1 MTMRVTCD
9 PAVFIEA
16 ESAGSVTYRRTT
28 DGRRWKVRGVCDY
41 RGDCMVGA
49 VEPWPPM
56 RREDRLDVPVTP
68 ELGQACCPFTYVELE
83 PA

>member
-1 MTMRVTCD
+1 MEMPTCD
-9 PAVFIEA
+9 PDVVIEEERVGFI
-16 ESAGSVTYRRTT
+16 VYRSLST
-28 DGRRWKVRGVCDY
+28 GRRWEVRGVCDY

-68 ELGQACCPFTYVELE
+68 EFFGCCPFQFVELE
-83 PA
+83 RA